1 MKLQK
6 SLPKMTS
13 KHWERLACAGL
24 MVFLVVS
31 PELALAAPWDG
42 PIQTLIDM
50 LTGTT
55 ARLAAILAVVILGFM
70 AMTGRMSWS
79 LGGSIIGG
87 IVLIFG
93 GAWIVD
99 AMIGS
104 VH

>member
-1 MKLQK
+1 MTMQK
-6 SLPKMTS
+6 SKPKMTT
-13 KHWERLACAGL
+13 KHWERIASSGL
-24 MVFLVVS
+24 MLFLIIS

-93 GAWIVD
+93 GTWIVD
-99 AMIGS
+99 SMIGS